1 MYIDKVIVAL
11 DEQNPFEAQMLME
24 KYKDKVYGFKLNHT
38 LYPYVHKKDYNI
50 FCDYKL
56 FDIPNT
62 MCHVIEHLIDTG
74 ASMVTV
80 HMTNNDSALDAISKY
95 ADKIKILGVSLL
107 TSWKNVDCLWKLGL
121 QPDQLYEHTVVEMEL
136 RGFWGM
142 ICSPQEL
149 TLPVIQDTK
158 IKKICPG
165 IRLNKTND
173 DQVRV
178 STPEDALSK
187 GADYLVMGRSF
198 FQNSNFS
205 S

>member
-1 MYIDKVIVAL
+1 
-11 DEQNPFEAQMLME
+11 
-24 KYKDKVYGFKLNHT
+24 
-38 LYPYVHKKDYNI
+38 
-50 FCDYKL
+50 
-56 FDIPNT
+56 

-80 HMTNNDSALDAISKY
+80 HMTNNDAALDAISKY

-107 TSWKNVDCLWKLGL
+107 TSWHNVDCLWKLGL
-121 QPDQLYEHTVVEMEL
+121 QPDQLYEHTVAEMEL

-149 TLPVIQDTK
+149 ILPVIKQSK

-165 IRLNKTND
+165 IRLNKTDD

-198 FQNSNFS
+198 FQNSNFCS
-205 S
+205 